1 MSIDK
6 SLKTKGKLVRPRN
19 VFTKTER
26 LKLLKGEGKWDSTM
40 SVFGIPKVK
49 TVKQKRKAKSEKKE
63 AKTEATAGATPAAGT
78 SSEAS
83 ASASAGKEKT
93 KK

>member
-1 MSIDK
+1 MGIDK

-19 VFTKTER
+19 VFSRIER
-26 LKLLKGEGKWDSTM
+26 IKILKGEGKWDPTM

-49 TVKQKRKAKSEKKE
+49 ALKVKRKAKEKKA
-63 AKTEATAGATPAAGT
+63 AKAEATPAA
-78 SSEAS
+78 
-83 ASASAGKEKT
+83 AGALGKAGAAAPAAEKEKT

>member
-1 MSIDK
+1 MGIDK

-19 VFTKTER
+19 VFSRIER
-26 LKLLKGEGKWDSTM
+26 IKMLKGEGKWDPTM

-49 TVKQKRKAKSEKKE
+49 ALKVKRKAKEKKA
-63 AKTEATAGATPAAGT
+63 AKAEATAEATPTTAGAAGKA
-78 SSEAS
+78 EA
-83 ASASAGKEKT
+83 APAAEKEKT

>member
-6 SLKTKGKLVRPRN
+6 SLKTRGKLVRPRN

-63 AKTEATAGATPAAGT
+63 AKTEATAGATPAAGA

>member
-1 MSIDK
+1 MTIDK